1 MNILSRTVI
10 LITDTTREE
19 TYGMVDTA
27 RRAEEL
33 GLYIVKNN
41 ATVRA
46 AAKAFGVSK
55 STVHTDITEKLQ
67 NVNSDLWQDVRKVL
81 DVNKAQRHLR
91 GGQAT
96 KEKYLREKR

>member
-1 MNILSRTVI
+1 
-10 LITDTTREE
+10 
-19 TYGMVDTA
+19 MVDTA
-27 RRAEEL
+27 HRAEEL
-33 GLYIVKNN
+33 ALYIVKNN

>member
-1 MNILSRTVI
+1 MI
-10 LITDTTREE
+10 
-19 TYGMVDTA
+19 DTA

-33 GLYIVKNN
+33 GIYIVKNK

-55 STVHTDITEKLQ
+55 STVHTDVTDKLRT
-67 NVNSDLWQDVRKVL
+67 VNGALWQEVRQVL

-96 KEKYLREKR
+96 KEKYLRQKTDLI

>member
-1 MNILSRTVI
+1 
-10 LITDTTREE
+10 
-19 TYGMVDTA
+19 MVDTA
-27 RRAEEL
+27 NRAEEL
-33 GLYIVKNN
+33 ALYIVKNN

-67 NVNSDLWQDVRKVL
+67 NINSDLWHEVRKVL
-81 DVNKAQRHLR
+81 DINKAQRHLR

-96 KEKYLREKR
+96 KEKYLREKK

>member
-1 MNILSRTVI
+1 MI
-10 LITDTTREE
+10 
-19 TYGMVDTA
+19 DTA
-27 RRAEEL
+27 CRAEEL
-33 GLYIVKNN
+33 GLYIVKNG

-55 STVHTDITEKLQ
+55 STVHSDVTVKLQ
-67 NVNSDLWQDVRKVL
+67 NLNSDLWQEVRGVL
-81 DVNKAQRHLR
+81 DTNKAQRHLR

>member
-1 MNILSRTVI
+1 M
-10 LITDTTREE
+10 TDN
-19 TYGMVDTA
+19 A
-27 RRAEEL
+27 QRAEEL

-46 AAKAFGVSK
+46 AAKAFGISK
-55 STVHTDITEKLQ
+55 STVHTDVTQKLQ
-67 NVNSDLWQDVRKVL
+67 NVNSVLWQEVRTVL
-81 DVNKAQRHLR
+81 DTNKAQRHLR

>member
-1 MNILSRTVI
+1 
-10 LITDTTREE
+10 
-19 TYGMVDTA
+19 MVDTA

-33 GLYIVKNN
+33 ALYIVKNN

-67 NVNSDLWQDVRKVL
+67 NVNSELWQDVRKVL
-81 DVNKAQRHLR
+81 DINKAQRHLR

-96 KEKYLREKR
+96 KEKYLRKKR

>member
-1 MNILSRTVI
+1 
-10 LITDTTREE
+10 
-19 TYGMVDTA
+19 MVDTA
-27 RRAEEL
+27 NRAEEL
-33 GLYIVKNN
+33 ALYIVKNN

-67 NVNSDLWQDVRKVL
+67 NINSDLWHAVRKVL
-81 DVNKAQRHLR
+81 DINKAQRHLR

-96 KEKYLREKR
+96 KEKYLREKK

>member
-1 MNILSRTVI
+1 
-10 LITDTTREE
+10 
-19 TYGMVDTA
+19 MVDTA

-33 GLYIVKNN
+33 ALYIVKNN

-67 NVNSDLWQDVRKVL
+67 TVNSDLWHEVRKVL
-81 DVNKAQRHLR
+81 DINKAQRHLR

>member
-1 MNILSRTVI
+1 
-10 LITDTTREE
+10 
-19 TYGMVDTA
+19 MVDTA

-33 GLYIVKNN
+33 ALYIVKNN